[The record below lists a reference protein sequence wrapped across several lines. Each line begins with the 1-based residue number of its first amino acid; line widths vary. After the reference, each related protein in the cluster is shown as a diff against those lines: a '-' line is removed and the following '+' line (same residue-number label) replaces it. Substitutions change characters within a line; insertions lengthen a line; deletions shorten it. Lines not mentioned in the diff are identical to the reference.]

1 MMKRMFLTMLLI
13 GAAAVGSQAVAQK
26 SADQLL
32 RNVVDKTRNTPNLKI
47 EFTYQM
53 INTKAGIN
61 EKKNG
66 TLFLNGDA
74 YKVLIDGQTI
84 VSDGKTVWTYLPE
97 SNEVMVSNAGNGDE
111 AVSPT
116 SLLTSY
122 AKNYKASFGNDK
134 ENTARGLKTIELKG
148 AAGSK
153 FPKVIVGVR
162 EAAEQLGRLVIFDN
176 GGNQFIYD
184 MSRMTPNQT
193 LAKNFF
199 TFNPADYPGVDV
211 VDMR

>member
-1 MMKRMFLTMLLI
+1 MKKVILLMLLS
-13 GAAAVGSQAVAQK
+13 GAILFARQAVAQK

-32 RNVVDKTRNTPNLKI
+32 KAVVEKTRNTPNLKI
-47 EFTYQM
+47 EFSYQM

-97 SNEVMVSNAGNGDE
+97 SNEVMVSNAGTGDE
-111 AVSPT
+111 ALSPT
-116 SLLTSY
+116 SLLSSY
-122 AKNYKASFGNDK
+122 FKNYKATFGNDK
-134 ENTARGLKTIELKG
+134 ENTSKGLKTIELRG

-153 FPKVIVGVR
+153 FPKVLVGVR
-162 EAAEQLGRLVIFDN
+162 EAAEQLGKLVIFDN
-176 GGNQFIYD
+176 GGNKFVYD
-184 MSRMTPNQT
+184 MSRMTPNTT
-193 LAKNFF
+193 LARNFF
-199 TFNPADYPGVDV
+199 TFNPADYPGIDV

>member
-1 MMKRMFLTMLLI
+1 MKKVILLMFLAGALLF
-13 GAAAVGSQAVAQK
+13 APQAVAQK

-32 RNVVDKTRNTPNLKI
+32 KAVVEKTRNTPNLKI
-47 EFTYQM
+47 EFSYQM

-97 SNEVMVSNAGNGDE
+97 SNEVMVSNAGTGDE
-111 AVSPT
+111 ALSPT

-122 AKNYKASFGNDK
+122 YKNYKATFANDK
-134 ENTARGLKTIELKG
+134 ENASKGLKTIELRG

-153 FPKVIVGVR
+153 FPKVLVGVR
-162 EAAEQLGRLVIFDN
+162 EAAEQLGKLVIFDN
-176 GGNQFIYD
+176 GGNQFVYD
-184 MSRMTPNQT
+184 MSRMTPNTT
-193 LAKNFF
+193 LARNFF
-199 TFNPADYPGVDV
+199 TFNPADYPGIDV

>member
-1 MMKRMFLTMLLI
+1 MKRLIFFMLLF
-13 GAAAVGSQAVAQK
+13 GAIFQVQQLMAQK
-26 SADQLL
+26 NADQLL
-32 RNVVDKTRNTPNLKI
+32 NAVIDKTRNTPNLKI
-47 EFTYQM
+47 DFTYQM
-53 INTKAGIN
+53 INTRAGIN

-97 SNEVMVSNAGNGDE
+97 SNEVMVSNAGQGDE
-111 AVSPT
+111 ALSPT
-116 SLLTSY
+116 NLLTTY
-122 AKNYKASFGNDK
+122 AKDYKASFGSDK
-134 ENTARGLKTIELKG
+134 DNQAKGLKTIELK
-148 AAGSK
+148 AQAGSK

-162 EAAEQLGRLVIFDN
+162 EAAEQLSRLVIFDN

-184 MSRMTPNQT
+184 LSRMTPNAT
-193 LAKNFF
+193 LPRNFF
-199 TFNPADYPGVDV
+199 TFNPADYPGIDV

>member
-1 MMKRMFLTMLLI
+1 MKKIILLVLLA
-13 GAAAVGSQAVAQK
+13 GASMISWHASAQK
-26 SADQLL
+26 TADQLL
-32 RNVVDKTRNTPNLKI
+32 KAVVEKTRNTPNLKI
-47 EFTYQM
+47 EFLYQM

-97 SNEVMVSNAGNGDE
+97 SNEVMVSNAGTGDE
-111 AVSPT
+111 ALSPT
-116 SLLTSY
+116 SLLSSY
-122 AKNYKASFGNDK
+122 YNNYKASFANDK
-134 ENTARGLKTIELKG
+134 ENSARGLKTIELKG

-162 EAAEQLGRLVIFDN
+162 ESAEQLGRLVIFDN
-176 GGNQFIYD
+176 GGNQFVYD
-184 MSRMTPNQT
+184 MSRMTPNTT
-193 LAKNFF
+193 LARNFF
-199 TFNPADYPGVDV
+199 TFNPSDYPGIDV

>member
-1 MMKRMFLTMLLI
+1 MKRVILLMLLA
-13 GAAAVGSQAVAQK
+13 GAMLIARQAVAQK
-26 SADQLL
+26 SADELL
-32 RNVVDKTRNTPNLKI
+32 KAVIEKTRTTPNLKI
-47 EFTYQM
+47 EFSYQM

-97 SNEVMVSNAGNGDE
+97 SNEVMVSNAGAGDE
-111 AVSPT
+111 ALSPT

-122 AKNYKASFGNDK
+122 YKNYKATFANDK
-134 ENTARGLKTIELKG
+134 ENTSKGLKTIELKG

-153 FPKVIVGVR
+153 FPKVVVGVR
-162 EAAEQLGRLVIFDN
+162 EVAEQLGRLVIFDN
-176 GGNQFIYD
+176 GGNQFVYD
-184 MSRMTPNQT
+184 MSRMTPNTT
-193 LAKNFF
+193 LARNFF
-199 TFNPADYPGVDV
+199 TFNPADYPGIDV

>member
-1 MMKRMFLTMLLI
+1 MKKVILLMLLA
-13 GAAAVGSQAVAQK
+13 GAMLFTRQAVAQK

-32 RNVVDKTRNTPNLKI
+32 KAVIEKTRNTPNLKI
-47 EFTYQM
+47 EFSYQM

-97 SNEVMVSNAGNGDE
+97 SNEVMVSNAGAGDE
-111 AVSPT
+111 ALSPT

-122 AKNYKASFGNDK
+122 YKNYKASFANDK
-134 ENTARGLKTIELKG
+134 ENASKGLKTIELKG

-153 FPKVIVGVR
+153 FPKVVVGVR

-176 GGNQFIYD
+176 GGNQFVYD
-184 MSRMTPNQT
+184 MSRMTPNAT
-193 LAKNFF
+193 LARNFF
-199 TFNPADYPGVDV
+199 TFNPADYPGIDV